1 MGCCYIDDWP
11 YITIHTEVVSMSIM
25 AVFPWVCFKL
35 VAASI
40 LSICHRLSGNSR
52 FHRRAK
58 LAVTTSSIQD
68 CMHLI
73 LRSLTNNDK
82 CCKLVT
88 YSCNTMSTK
97 QIGPWAENKRFG
109 QDCLLELF
117 VISNYIYAKRGCRG
131 HRWQNQSRWSW
142 HSHKVLFV
150 IASSISSFHNG
161 TVRHPATKHAADE
174 QSISNTTQKSYIARK
189 QDVQFLK
196 TCLKTRWTQGGGTC
210 TKVSNTWN
218 QQKDII
224 SRCKADMHISERPF
238 WHA

>member
-1 MGCCYIDDWP
+1 MIDLTSQYIIILKLCRCQSWLCFP
-11 YITIHTEVVSMSIM
+11 EYVSSWLLQAFWVFATGSQATLGFTEESS
-25 AVFPWVCFKL
+25 L
-35 VAASI
+35 
-40 LSICHRLSGNSR
+40 L
-52 FHRRAK
+52 
-58 LAVTTSSIQD
+58 TTSSIQD

-82 CCKLVT
+82 SCKLVI
-88 YSCNTMSTK
+88 YGCNTMSTK

-117 VISNYIYAKRGCRG
+117 VVSNYIYTKRGCRG
-131 HRWQNQSRWSW
+131 HRWQDQSRWSW
-142 HSHKVLFV
+142 LSHKALFV

-161 TVRHPATKHAADE
+161 TVLHPATKHAADE

-189 QDVQFLK
+189 QDLQFLE
-196 TCLKTRWTQGGGTC
+196 TCLKARWTQGGGTC
-210 TKVSNTWN
+210 TKVSNTWD

-224 SRCKADMHISERPF
+224 SLCKADMHTSERPF